1 MVYQNSVACFFIIHC
16 LLLFSA
22 EGRAN
27 VPAIIVFGDSTVDAG
42 NNNQII
48 TVGIKPSIPAYLDPN
63 FGIEDFATGV
73 TFASGGTGYDN
84 LTALITTVLPL
95 WRELEYF
102 KDYKER
108 LTRFQGKDKATKT
121 LNEALYII
129 SLGTVDF
136 LVNYFLFPIRSLEYN
151 IDQYEK
157 FLSQNAGNFIKE
169 LYNLGARKIS
179 ISGSAPM
186 GCLPMLR
193 NLNIVLG
200 RTCFEFYNKVGR
212 DFNEKLMKLVENM
225 RKQVDGIQIVFSD
238 IYDPV
243 TKMIQNPYLYGF
255 EEVKRGCCGTGM
267 TEVSYL
273 CMLAKSLSC
282 KDPTKYIFWDALHT
296 TDKANGI
303 IADILVK
310 TSLAELI

>member
-1 MVYQNSVACFFIIHC
+1 MQ
-16 LLLFSA
+16 
-22 EGRAN
+22 
-27 VPAIIVFGDSTVDAG
+27 
-42 NNNQII
+42 
-48 TVGIKPSIPAYLDPN
+48 
-63 FGIEDFATGV
+63 
-73 TFASGGTGYDN
+73 
-84 LTALITTVLPL
+84 TVLPL

-243 TKMIQNPYLYGF
+243 TKMIQNPYLYGELSDLYYYLAHLFTNCTFSFPSLIFLLFHKIGF